1 MNTRLESSLRTSNV
15 SDVAGG
21 IGSYA
26 PAELRERVPS
36 RDIERTPDDFTV
48 VALRIREAG
57 LLDRRTGYYTAK
69 IVLTLATFAAAW
81 TALVI
86 VGDSWKALGV
96 AALLGVIFTQLS
108 FVAHDAGH
116 QQILKSRRA
125 NSLLWFTIADGMIGL
140 SFGWWVAKHN
150 AHHAHPNQVGR
161 DPDIAEGFV
170 ANSTDGTGRV
180 QHGLARLLARRQ
192 AGLFFPLMLLRSTGL
207 HVLGIQRLLRRRDR
221 GAALEGLLIV
231 AHAGLYLAAVLWVLS
246 PMKAL
251 AFIVVQQ
258 AVFSVYLGCSF
269 APNHKGMPL
278 IDAHSEMAFARR
290 QVITARNVAGG
301 KLTTFMLGGLNYQI
315 EHHLF
320 PTMPRRSLPRAQSI
334 VRAFCLENNLG
345 YAEDSL
351 VGSFRQA
358 IRHLRTASIA
368 AERPSK
374 GSYKERLQTAI

>member
-116 QQILKSRRA
+116 QQIRKSRRPTRC
-125 NSLLWFTIADGMIGL
+125 SGL
-140 SFGWWVAKHN
+140 PS
-150 AHHAHPNQVGR
+150 P
-161 DPDIAEGFV
+161 
-170 ANSTDGTGRV
+170 TG
-180 QHGLARLLARRQ
+180 
-192 AGLFFPLMLLRSTGL
+192 
-207 HVLGIQRLLRRRDR
+207 
-221 GAALEGLLIV
+221 
-231 AHAGLYLAAVLWVLS
+231 
-246 PMKAL
+246 
-251 AFIVVQQ
+251 
-258 AVFSVYLGCSF
+258 
-269 APNHKGMPL
+269 
-278 IDAHSEMAFARR
+278 
-290 QVITARNVAGG
+290 
-301 KLTTFMLGGLNYQI
+301 
-315 EHHLF
+315 
-320 PTMPRRSLPRAQSI
+320 
-334 VRAFCLENNLG
+334 
-345 YAEDSL
+345 
-351 VGSFRQA
+351 
-358 IRHLRTASIA
+358 
-368 AERPSK
+368 
-374 GSYKERLQTAI
+374 